1 MTAERAASSLIKG
14 GTVTVTATDDN
25 GGRSLALVGV
35 GLRHSRRRLK
45 RAAPTDARGRC
56 PQKLNFVSL
65 VKRETTITV
74 PINQPLALVGG
85 ASLTVNGGGSI
96 GVRSLALV
104 GEAFRLLR
112 CRLKRAMPTDACRR
126 CRQKLNFV
134 SLVKRETTITVSR

>member
-14 GTVTVTATDDN
+14 GTVTVTVTDDN

-35 GLRHSRRRLK
+35 GLRQSRCRLK

-56 PQKLNFVSL
+56 PQKIKIVSL
-65 VKRETTITV
+65 
-74 PINQPLALVGG
+74 
-85 ASLTVNGGGSI
+85 SLIDRDDDHHGGSI
-96 GVRSLALV
+96 GVRSPALV
-104 GEAFRLLR
+104 GGAFRLLR
-112 CRLKRAMPTDACRR
+112 SRLKRAMPADACRR